1 MAPSA
6 VGRNKKTSFLE
17 IHGIVLTSL
26 NIAVHNKTAI
36 QFVRIIEA
44 KNNASGDNDFLSRLS
59 SRRFF
64 FFTPLSV
71 ILSCRAIS
79 AVFIPSRK
87 IITHSWR
94 ISSGSLSTAAM
105 SSSMVSCRMSSTE
118 KSSSKSALSCRK
130 KAEQACPGVSS
141 KALEYI
147 GLLYTQEENLR
158 QRKASYEEV
167 AKERKERG
175 LPIMDAMEAWMKVA
189 SKTTTP
195 SDLLGKALDYAY
207 KLWPR
212 MRNYAL
218 DGRAA
223 QPCRCL
229 RVPYPV
235 YSLPH
240 RHQSRRQ
247 GHQGMQRCQ
256 GVREDVV
263 IKGAKACF

>member
-1 MAPSA
+1 
-6 VGRNKKTSFLE
+6 
-17 IHGIVLTSL
+17 
-26 NIAVHNKTAI
+26 
-36 QFVRIIEA
+36 
-44 KNNASGDNDFLSRLS
+44 
-59 SRRFF
+59 
-64 FFTPLSV
+64 
-71 ILSCRAIS
+71 
-79 AVFIPSRK
+79 
-87 IITHSWR
+87 
-94 ISSGSLSTAAM
+94 
-105 SSSMVSCRMSSTE
+105 
-118 KSSSKSALSCRK
+118 
-130 KAEQACPGVSS
+130 
-141 KALEYI
+141 
-147 GLLYTQEENLR
+147 
-158 QRKASYEEV
+158 
-167 AKERKERG
+167 
-175 LPIMDAMEAWMKVA
+175 MDAMEAWMKVA